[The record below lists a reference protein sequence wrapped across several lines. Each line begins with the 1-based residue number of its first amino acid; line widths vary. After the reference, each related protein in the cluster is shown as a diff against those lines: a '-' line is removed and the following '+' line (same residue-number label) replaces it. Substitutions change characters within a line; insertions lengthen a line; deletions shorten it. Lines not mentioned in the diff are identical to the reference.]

1 MFKTVLDISDLT
13 NCEDQVLVKLAQ
25 QGEMGAFSILY
36 ERYLPVVYN
45 RVRYVV
51 PEQDIEDVT
60 QEIFIAVIKSLKS
73 FRQEAK
79 FSTWLRTITNR
90 SVADYYRRRERKKS
104 NLQVDAD
111 IGEINPGLGLSYSMT
126 NTATNIHDRV
136 LLRQALKSLPE
147 HYCEVILLRFA
158 EGLQFNEIAE
168 ERGQSLEATKSLFR
182 RAIASLREQL
192 EDFND

>member
-1 MFKTVLDISDLT
+1 MYKETTDISDLP

-25 QGEMGAFSILY
+25 QGKTGAFSILY

-51 PEQDIEDVT
+51 PSQDAEDVA

-73 FRQEAK
+73 FRQDAK

-90 SVADYYRRRERKKS
+90 SVADYYRRNERSKAH
-104 NLQVDAD
+104 LQVDTD
-111 IGEINPGLGLSYSMT
+111 ITEMYPDMERSVNASNTTTSMQD
-126 NTATNIHDRV
+126 IV
-136 LLRQALKSLPE
+136 LLRYALKSLPE
-147 HYCEVILLRFA
+147 HYCEIILMRFA
-158 EGLQFNEIAE
+158 EGLPFTEIAK

-182 RAIASLREQL
+182 RAISQLRKQL
-192 EDFND
+192 EDSDD